1 MSLVDV
7 RNLSFTYENSSE
19 EIFSNVS
26 FHFDTDWKLGLV
38 GRNGR
43 GKTTFLRLL
52 SGDLPSNGAI
62 VSSTAFQYFPPKIS
76 GPEKE
81 ITEVLM
87 AEAFPDRNDWEIL
100 REMDRMKMDSALF
113 YQPWQT
119 LSFGEKTQLLLS
131 CLFAGG
137 SDFLLIDEPT
147 SHLDSESRDRI
158 RAYLQRKK
166 SFLLVS
172 HDRETLDLC
181 TDHTISLNR
190 TSIELCQG
198 SFRVFM
204 ENKTRREKEELSQNI
219 ALEKEI
225 RQLTTAIRQTRMRA
239 DSIERK
245 KIGFDPT
252 KENDRSISTRAFLAA
267 KSKRL
272 QSSRKNME
280 LRQRREIEEKK
291 RLLRDL
297 EIQED
302 LKLYPKVYPGSVLI
316 RAKELTLHYTDQAL
330 FLPVTFE
337 IHTGD
342 RIHLSGKNGSGK
354 SSLIKALL
362 GEFDKDR
369 MQGDLW
375 KASSLEIS
383 VLTQDVSHLSG
394 VPAELAQKSGID
406 PSLYLA
412 LLRKLDLPREAFSR
426 DIRDYSEGQR
436 KKAAIAL
443 SLAKPAHLY
452 IWDEPLNY
460 VDIFSRMQLEELILK
475 YKPTML
481 FVEHDSVFAEKTAS
495 KTLTLI
501 RESDS

>member
-330 FLPVTFE
+330 FL
-337 IHTGD
+337 
-342 RIHLSGKNGSGK
+342 L
-354 SSLIKALL
+354 
-362 GEFDKDR
+362 
-369 MQGDLW
+369 QGDLW